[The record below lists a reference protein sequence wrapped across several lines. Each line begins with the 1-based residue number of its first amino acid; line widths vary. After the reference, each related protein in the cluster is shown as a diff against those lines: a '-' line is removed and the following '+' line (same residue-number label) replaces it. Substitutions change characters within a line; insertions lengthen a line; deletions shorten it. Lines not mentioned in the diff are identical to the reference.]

1 MYPQLPATILL
12 QLNWFHLR
20 PQSIAALAE
29 FTLCLVIS
37 LYLLSIRDKT
47 KDGFLV
53 TGMFILHSVYNAASF
68 FRNSAFDTTAY
79 APIVWVHSVILI
91 LLALYH
97 LVFCYSY
104 RKNPF
109 PREMRLVLLVSAI
122 ALFIGLS
129 FHRIGFPWTFP
140 IQFVISIWI
149 VVVFVRKTIW
159 SIRSRQGAGTAANI
173 ALPMSR
179 ERVLQELIGPT
190 SRDTKAYRAFSLWCL
205 LLVVTW
211 LNANLG
217 VFQIIPGWWEQLH
230 HAFYLVLLTWI
241 VINYMSYAQET
252 TTFLA
257 KLVGLYM
264 CLTLVLLGMLGFL
277 LYGVDSQVGVSD
289 DKESALRIL
298 AYLIPLS
305 TVIIV
310 LVFPV
315 FFKSNL
321 LRPLSYVL
329 RGVQRVNAGE
339 LRVEVPVEVQD
350 EIGALAQQFN
360 RMTASLRRYSEQME
374 SLVAK
379 RTVEL
384 ERKSFELE
392 QQKAQLQH
400 TLDNLKATQ
409 AQLVQSE
416 KMASLGELTAGIAH
430 EIQNPLNFV
439 NNFTELSTELVQ
451 EFRQEINQKLKTG
464 NSEGMMALLSDLE
477 QNLGKIYQHGLRA
490 DAIVK
495 GMLQHSRKSS
505 GHKEPTDINALAD
518 EYMRLSF
525 HGLRAKDKNF
535 NANIVTDFG
544 KEVGLVEVVPQDL
557 GRVLLNL
564 FNNAFYAV
572 QQQKQHKMEE
582 AYQPQVSVST
592 RRQGDIVEIRVRDN
606 GPGIPKAAANRIFQ
620 PFFTTK
626 PTGQGT
632 GLGLSLS
639 HDIITKGHGGKLTFE
654 TVEGQYTEFTIKVPV
669 LKVDES
675 VLLTASHIE
684 DDTH

>member
-1 MYPQLPATILL
+1 MSLLL
-12 QLNWFHLR
+12 QTTVLLMMEWFQLR
-20 PQSIAALAE
+20 PQSTAALAE

-47 KDGFLV
+47 KDGFLI
-53 TGMFILHSVYNAASF
+53 TGMFILHTLYNAVSF
-68 FRNSAFDTTAY
+68 FRNSAFDTPAY
-79 APIVWVHSVILI
+79 EPIVWVHSVILI
-91 LLALYH
+91 ILALYH
-97 LVFCYSY
+97 LLFCYSY
-104 RKNPF
+104 RQNPY
-109 PREMRLVLLVSAI
+109 PREMRAVLLVSAVV
-122 ALFIGLS
+122 LFIGLS
-129 FHRIGFPWTFP
+129 FHRVGFPWTFP
-140 IQFVISIWI
+140 VQFVIAVWI
-149 VVVFVRKTIW
+149 VTVFVRKAIW
-159 SIRSRQGAGTAANI
+159 SIRIRQKAGAAAKP
-173 ALPMSR
+173 ALPVTR
-179 ERVLQELIGPT
+179 ESVLQEFIEPI
-190 SRDTKAYRAFSLWCL
+190 SRDTKAYRVFALWCL
-205 LLVVTW
+205 LLVATW

-217 VFQIIPGWWEQLH
+217 VFQIIPVWWEQLH

-257 KLVGLYM
+257 KLVGLFM
-264 CLTLVLLGMLGFL
+264 CLTLVLLGMLSFL
-277 LYGVDSQVGVSD
+277 LYGVDNQVGVSE
-289 DKESALRIL
+289 DKKNALRIL

-305 TVIIV
+305 TFIIV
-310 LVFPV
+310 LVFPA

-339 LRVEVPVEVQD
+339 LRVEVPVEVHD

-360 RMTASLRRYSEQME
+360 HMTASLRRYAEQME

-379 RTVEL
+379 RTEEL
-384 ERKSFELE
+384 ERKSYELE

-439 NNFTELSTELVQ
+439 NNFTELSSELV
-451 EFRQEINQKLKTG
+451 EELRHEIKQKDSAG
-464 NSEGMMALLSDLE
+464 NDSGTEAILSDLE
-477 QNLGKIYQHGLRA
+477 QNLSKIYQHGQRA

-518 EYMRLSF
+518 EYLRLAY

-535 NANIVTDFG
+535 NTNLVTDFD
-544 KEVGLVEVVPQDL
+544 KEVGLVEVVPQEL

-564 FNNAFYAV
+564 YNNAFYAV
-572 QQQKQHKMEE
+572 QQQKEHKKEE
-582 AYQPQVSVST
+582 EYKPQVAVST
-592 RRQGDIVEIRVRDN
+592 RRLEDVVEIRVRDN
-606 GPGIPKAAANRIFQ
+606 GPGIPKTAVSRIFQ

-639 HDIITKGHGGKLTFE
+639 HDIVTKGHGGKLTFS
-654 TVEGQYTEFTIKVPV
+654 TAEGQYTEFIIQVPV
-669 LKVDES
+669 VNVNET
-675 VLLTASHIE
+675 VLVT
-684 DDTH
+684 T